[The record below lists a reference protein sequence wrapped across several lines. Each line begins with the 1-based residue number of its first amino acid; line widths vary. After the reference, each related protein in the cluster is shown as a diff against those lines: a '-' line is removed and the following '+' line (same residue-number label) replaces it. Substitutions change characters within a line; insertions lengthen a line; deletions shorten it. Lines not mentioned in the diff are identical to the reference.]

1 MPACSKQS
9 DVEILLTC
17 LNKRWQISS
26 AMYQKKSFP
35 HTLEVEKQTTL
46 IIYHLRKY
54 FSFFLVFF
62 FVFVFVFCF
71 FCSFFF
77 FLLSESMCL
86 DCIIQSL
93 FWKQNVLMILH
104 RCCICC
110 WVGCRSCWSIHMFRM
125 TWCHV
130 QKLWLTL
137 LWEHL
142 CTYYIAWKLVV
153 FGVFLI
159 RIFPHWDWIRRDN
172 PFLPVFSPNAGKYRP
187 EKLQIPPLFTQSYF
201 RTNSLFDAYLTITIT
216 W

>member
-1 MPACSKQS
+1 MFQTKWCGNF
-9 DVEILLTC
+9 TY
-17 LNKRWQISS
+17 
-26 AMYQKKSFP
+26 MF
-35 HTLEVEKQTTL
+35 KQTL
-46 IIYHLRKY
+46 ADKLGHVSKKIISAYAWGWEANDSNYSSLKEVLFF
-54 FSFFLVFF
+54 FSRFF
-62 FVFVFVFCF
+62 FVFVLFLFFFCF
-71 FCSFFF
+71 FFS

-86 DCIIQSL
+86 DCIIQSS

-153 FGVFLI
+153 FGVFLV

-201 RTNSLFDAYLTITIT
+201 RTNSLFDTYLTITIT

>member
-1 MPACSKQS
+1 MFQTKWCGNFTYMFKQTLA
-9 DVEILLTC
+9 DKLGH
-17 LNKRWQISS
+17 
-26 AMYQKKSFP
+26 YQKKSFP

-62 FVFVFVFCF
+62 LFLFCFCF
-71 FCSFFF
+71 FLF
-77 FLLSESMCL
+77 FLFFLVKR
-86 DCIIQSL
+86 I
-93 FWKQNVLMILH
+93 NVLRLYHSVLILEKNGLMILH

-110 WVGCRSCWSIHMFRM
+110 WVGCRLCWSIHMFRM

-153 FGVFLI
+153 FGVFLV

-172 PFLPVFSPNAGKYRP
+172 PFLPAFSPNAGKYRP

-201 RTNSLFDAYLTITIT
+201 LTNSLFDTYLTITIT